1 MIINRCTLSL
11 LSVVSISFLSAVVWG
26 QNMNVVTANGT
37 VSYSLTDLESVVF
50 RNGIFVVKDQ
60 QCGDHYYSDFFTT
73 ELNFGASES
82 GLSELNDNG
91 WSLFPNPTSYYLQL
105 TNSSETSGQGV
116 IVDITGAIVQV
127 FDFEGLSTT
136 LNVSQLNKGIY
147 FIQIQQQSIKFLKQ

>member
-1 MIINRCTLSL
+1 MKNRCYLSML
-11 LSVVSISFLSAVVWG
+11 TVFSISLVSARALG
-26 QNMNVVTANGT
+26 QNMNVVTTNGT

-60 QCGDHYYSDFFTT
+60 QCGDHYYSDFFTS
-73 ELNFGASES
+73 EVNFGASES
-82 GLSELNDNG
+82 GLSELNKDV
-91 WSLFPNPTSYYLQL
+91 WTIYPNPTADILQL
-105 TNSSETSGQGV
+105 TNSLETSGQGV

-147 FIQIQQQSIKFLKQ
+147 FIQVQQQSIKFLKQ